1 MNSFILMAEVIE
13 EPQLRYTSDNQVPI
27 SEMRVRFEAL
37 REDDPAGELK
47 VVGWRNLAQDMQ
59 EKYHVGDRVIIE
71 GRLSMM
77 TIDRQEGFKEKRA
90 ELTAQRIH
98 KVSAD
103 GMISSISTSA
113 PSNDVTAASRKAPK
127 PAKSEV
133 SEASPSRTYSV
144 PTADPVEMDDIPF

>member
-13 EPQLRYTSDNQVPI
+13 EPQLRYTSDSQVPI
-27 SEMRVRFEAL
+27 AEMRVRFDAL

-71 GRLSMM
+71 GRLGMN
-77 TIDRQEGFKEKRA
+77 TFDRQEGFKEKRA

-98 KVSAD
+98 KVSLD
-103 GMISSISTSA
+103 GMLSSVSA
-113 PSNDVTAASRKAPK
+113 SPSATPSPAPK
-127 PAKSEV
+127 AKSNPPRSEV
-133 SEASPSRTYSV
+133 SESAQPRSYSA
-144 PTADPVEMDDIPF
+144 PTTDLVDMDDIPF